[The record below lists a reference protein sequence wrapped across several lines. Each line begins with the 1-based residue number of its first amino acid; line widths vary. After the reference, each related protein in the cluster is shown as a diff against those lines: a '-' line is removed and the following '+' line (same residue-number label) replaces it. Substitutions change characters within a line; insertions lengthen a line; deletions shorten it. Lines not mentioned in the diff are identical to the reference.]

1 MILPWFSL
9 RKLNENYL
17 QYNFNENLCIF
28 IDMDKKIKGIILA
41 KSSKAWFSVFIPNLF
56 LKYYTFTWNKYFKQ
70 NISNGELY
78 IIHWFYN

>member
-41 KSSKAWFSVFIPNLF
+41 KSSKDFQYLSQIYSWNTIHLLEINTLNKIFPMVNYTSFID
-56 LKYYTFTWNKYFKQ
+56 FTIK
-70 NISNGELY
+70 
-78 IIHWFYN
+78 